1 VSASIPRAFGSRSL
15 YFAGA
20 YVALQL
26 LRSGFMVAAFA
37 GQRMGRNYAQ
47 LLAWSAI
54 AGAFWIAGALGGG
67 DARLG
72 LWTAAVLVDYG
83 APLHGFALPRLGRT
97 PMRDWTLAGGHLA
110 ERNRLVLLIAFG
122 ESILAIG
129 ATFAGLH
136 WSASAVVALVVGF
149 AVTVSLWWILAQPA
163 APVGAASAAVTLG
176 SPALYLVGEALFKHA
191 VTGRA
196 PWPGLAGGAALALLV
211 PVALVATRLELSA
224 AVALVA
230 LALAANIWT
239 RPNRPR
245 LL

>member
-1 VSASIPRAFGSRSL
+1 MSASIPRAFGSRSL

-54 AGAFWIAGALGGG
+54 A
-67 DARLG
+67 
-72 LWTAAVLVDYG
+72 
-83 APLHGFALPRLGRT
+83 
-97 PMRDWTLAGGHLA
+97 
-110 ERNRLVLLIAFG
+110 AFG

-196 PWPGLAGGAALALLV
+196 PWPGLAGGAALALLF
-211 PVALVATRLELSA
+211 PVALVPTRLELSA